1 MAGFMMTL
9 KGLPSTY
16 NKDLQE
22 DKEPLFDTVDNIS
35 ACLQITQGVLSTMA
49 VNPAKMKAAL
59 TMDMLAT
66 DLADYLVRK
75 GIPFRQTHH
84 ISGRAV
90 ALAESTDRSL
100 SQLTAQELKGLS
112 DKFEDDVKKVFN
124 FETSVEKRASIGGT
138 SLAMIDRQVRVL
150 REEVARGT

>member
-1 MAGFMMTL
+1 MMTL

-35 ACLQITQGVLSTMA
+35 ACLQITQGVLSTMGI
-49 VNPAKMKAAL
+49 NPVKMREAL

-90 ALAESTDRSL
+90 ALAETSKRPLSELSL
-100 SQLTAQELKGLS
+100 QELQNLNPL
-112 DKFEDDVKKVFN
+112 FEEDVKDVFD
-124 FETSVEKRASIGGT
+124 FEQSVQKRGSIGGT
-138 SLAMIDRQVRVL
+138 SLEMIERQVRVL
-150 REEVARGT
+150 NEGVQPAN